1 MRPPFTFSRKYEQGI
16 LIVELLT
23 LATMCTIVIGF
34 AVMHF
39 VRGNRTNHRTS
50 SSTGLA
56 NYLRR
61 ARHDSITR
69 KPTDIEQMA
78 QVKVFNG
85 RYYSVAIDA
94 NGDGYL
100 DIPLVLTLPIEHK
113 LQIQGP
119 FPKTFIFDRFGHTVD
134 STKRRVPF
142 EPVIL
147 GDDSGATAVKFSEIG
162 EVQVIPAIK
171 LTAAR

>member
-1 MRPPFTFSRKYEQGI
+1 MHPPLTFSRKYEQGI
-16 LIVELLT
+16 SIVELLT

-34 AVMHF
+34 VVMHF

-50 SSTGLA
+50 SSTELA

-61 ARHDSITR
+61 ARHDSMAR
-69 KPTDIEQMA
+69 KPTDIDQMA

-94 NGDGYL
+94 NSDSYL
-100 DIPLVLTLPIEHK
+100 DIPLVMRLPTEQG

-119 FPKTFIFDRFGHTVD
+119 FPKTFIFDGSGQTVD
-134 STKRRVPF
+134 STKRRLPSP
-142 EPVIL
+142 PVIV
-147 GDDSGATAVKFSEIG
+147 GDNSGATALTFSESG

-171 LTAAR
+171 VTASR

>member
-1 MRPPFTFSRKYEQGI
+1 MQPRLTFSRKYERGI
-16 LIVELLT
+16 SIIELLT

-34 AVMHF
+34 IVMHF
-39 VRGNRTNHRTS
+39 VRGSGSNPRTG
-50 SSTGLA
+50 SSTELA
-56 NYLRR
+56 NYLQR
-61 ARHDSITR
+61 ARHDSIKR

-100 DIPLVLTLPIEHK
+100 DIPLVMSLPTEQR

-119 FPKTFIFDRFGHTVD
+119 FPKTFIFDGFGHTVD
-134 STKRRVPF
+134 STKRRVPAQ
-142 EPVIL
+142 PVIL
-147 GDDSGATAVKFSEIG
+147 GDDSGATAVKFSETG
-162 EVQVIPAIK
+162 EVQIIPAIK